1 MVSSISPKMR
11 TSLAR
16 LRSSTAAASVYS
28 AVSGP
33 RAYQFAGRCLQRRRP
48 DYKETT
54 YPKEVPI
61 AANVAVG
68 AGYTESKWVAERLL
82 EIAAERNVVQSV
94 VIRIGQL
101 SGGVNGAWKLSE
113 WLPSMICASAALGC
127 LPQGQGVSLYVCLLR
142 TDKTNKDAGHLLAPS
157 RHMRGHHR

>member
-1 MVSSISPKMR
+1 MAAV
-11 TSLAR
+11 LA
-16 LRSSTAAASVYS
+16 SS
-28 AVSGP
+28 AVSGLSID
-33 RAYQFAGRCLQRRRP
+33 QLQGCYSLQP
-48 DYKETT
+48 QIDYKETT

-101 SGGVNGAWKLSE
+101 SGGANGAWKLSE

-127 LPQGQGVSLYVCLLR
+127 LPQGQGVSLHFFLPTTR
-142 TDKTNKDAGHLLAPS
+142 KADSDAGHLVAS
-157 RHMRGHHR
+157 G